1 MKNIKYL
8 IYIIVLFIVVIGVTN
23 AASLSV
29 SVNKKSVVVGSTV
42 SVTVSAS
49 GADGW
54 EYCLSYD
61 TSLFSFVSSN
71 SDKGGTCLQTGG
83 ILSGYSKVTFNLKAI
98 KSGTATFTL
107 RDVNMV
113 GSDGQNISGVNIGR
127 TTVTARTQAEIE
139 ASYSTNADL
148 KSIEVVGYQ
157 LNPTFN
163 KDTLEYSLEVENEI
177 ESVKIN
183 AFKADYR
190 ASITDIDE
198 VKLSEGLNKFEITVT
213 AEKGNKKVYVIN
225 ITRKELNPIYVTL
238 NGKKY
243 SVVRKP
249 EVLVAPTYY
258 VSNTTMVQD
267 TEVPAFTSEITDYTL
282 VGLKDEDGNIKLYRY
297 DGSFFTEYKQ
307 IANDGFVFIPESI
320 PEMLDDFTVVKS
332 IKIGDIS
339 VDSYNKEDSNSDFTL
354 VYGKNAKN
362 GESGWYQYDIKE
374 GTFQRFQNN
383 DIVKLQDDIR
393 DYFLLVVIFAL
404 GLGLSILVIIV
415 LLIMNSSIRK
425 KNNKMYDMLE
435 RSQKEDIVEYNEE
448 IQEETGI
455 EEAPEEMEILE
466 GHETEL
472 GFTKS
477 TELSYDEIMQRFERI
492 SDSDYQ
498 DQRNEEEKK
507 VKNTSKKEVKKN
519 SKNVKKTAEK
529 TTKSAKKKRKSE

>member
-8 IYIIVLFIVVIGVTN
+8 IYIIVLFIVGIGVTN

-157 LNPTFN
+157 LNPAFN

-320 PEMLDDFTVVKS
+320 TEMLDDFTVVKS

-354 VYGKNAKN
+354 VYGKNAKT

-448 IQEETGI
+448 IIEEKGI

-498 DQRNEEEKK
+498 DQRNEEDKK
-507 VKNTSKKEVKKN
+507 LKNTSKKEVKKN
-519 SKNVKKTAEK
+519 NKNVKKTAEK